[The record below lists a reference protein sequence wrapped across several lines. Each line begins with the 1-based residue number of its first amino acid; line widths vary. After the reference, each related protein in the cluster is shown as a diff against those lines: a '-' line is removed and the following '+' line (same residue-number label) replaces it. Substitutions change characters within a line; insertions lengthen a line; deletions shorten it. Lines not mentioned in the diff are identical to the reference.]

1 MFSKYILSDPKRS
14 FGILFHQQAKVREF
28 ASLYFERIMIH
39 AYIYGS
45 QEDKKLVMKFIQ
57 EQLSLLHYDGAKNWL
72 RIDGYLR
79 MFERLV

>member
-1 MFSKYILSDPKRS
+1 
-14 FGILFHQQAKVREF
+14 
-28 ASLYFERIMIH
+28 MIH

-45 QEDKKLVMKFIQ
+45 QEDKKQVMKFIQ

-72 RIDGYLR
+72 RIDGYFR